1 MSNRVPGMVKKLTEA
16 GFTHALIHK
25 RQNMFYLTGY
35 TGEGCLF
42 VGPEGAVILTDF
54 RYTEQAERQA
64 PGCRIIRTGAGVRP
78 YEECAKMLAA
88 AGAKTLAIETDFVTV
103 DEEKAIAAAMEGV
116 TLKPLGHVIDEMRIL
131 KDADEIAAI
140 EEACRISCKAFEH
153 MLGVIQAGMTEKQVQ
168 VELDYTMLRLGAD
181 GLSFD
186 TIACAGVNGSL
197 PHAIPSDHVI

>member
-103 DEEKAIAAAMEGV
+103 DEEKLA
-116 TLKPLGHVIDEMRIL
+116 H
-131 KDADEIAAI
+131 DA
-140 EEACRISCKAFEH
+140 EAKCRAY
-153 MLGVIQAGMTEKQVQ
+153 LN
-168 VELDYTMLRLGAD
+168 R
-181 GLSFD
+181 
-186 TIACAGVNGSL
+186 
-197 PHAIPSDHVI
+197 